1 MDEETDAVQK
11 TPSLLHNYIS
21 LVGAAIVLACLA
33 SILLLFLI
41 EVTGTNS
48 TPYVGIFAWVILPSI
63 LVFGLLV
70 ILIGVLVERRR
81 RRSLSPSE
89 VAAYPTID
97 LNDPRRR
104 RFFLIFVALTFVFV
118 SVSAFGSFRAY
129 EHTESVAFCGQT
141 CHTVMKPEFVAFQ
154 NSPHAHLRCVDC
166 HVGSGAEWYVRSKFN
181 GVHQLYAVTFGT
193 YEKPIKTPVENMRP
207 ARDTCA
213 QCHWPEKYWG
223 TQLKV
228 FNEYAYDEKNTLRQ
242 IRLLI
247 NVGGGSPETGP
258 VSGIHWHMNLANEIT
273 YAAADEQRQI
283 IPWVQAKDRNGNV
296 TVYVASNTQITPEQ
310 MEKAPKRRMDCIDC
324 HNRPAHIYNPPDVA
338 LDNAFAAEKLDV
350 SLPYLKRQAV
360 EALSKPYASENEALK
375 SIASGVDGYYRTNYS
390 AFYSQ
395 KRASIDGAIAEIQR
409 IYQTNFF
416 PEMKTDW
423 QAHPNNIGHLRSS
436 GCFRC
441 HDGEHVSNTG
451 KVIRNDC
458 NICHTV
464 IYDSAGPPEKN
475 VKTGPFQHPVKLGDL
490 ARLECTTCHKST
502 GPFRHPINLGD
513 ISEFQCAEC
522 HTEDR
527 SKSRSRIGLASTG
540 DQAMRLPFDRPSTI
554 QPRYQGYVLLSR
566 K

>member
-1 MDEETDAVQK
+1 MDEENETAPK
-11 TPSLLHNYIS
+11 KLPSLFRNYIS

-41 EVTGTNS
+41 EITGTNRS
-48 TPYVGIFAWVILPSI
+48 PYIGIFAWVLLPSI
-63 LVFGLLV
+63 LVFGMIV
-70 ILIGVLVERRR
+70 IGIGMLTERRR
-81 RRSLSPSE
+81 RRSLSKFQ
-89 VAAYPTID
+89 AATYPTID

-104 RFFLIFVALTFVFV
+104 RFFLIFISLTFVFV
-118 SVSAFGSFRAY
+118 SVSAFGSYRAY

-154 NSPHAHLRCVDC
+154 NSPHARLRCVDC

-181 GVHQLYAVTFGT
+181 GVHQLYAVVFNT
-193 YEKPIKTPVENMRP
+193 YDKPIKTPVENMRP

-213 QCHWPEKYWG
+213 QCHWPEKNWG

-228 FNEYAYDEKNTLRQ
+228 FNEYAYDEKNSPRQ
-242 IRLLI
+242 IRMLI

-258 VSGIHWHMNLANEIT
+258 VSGIHWHMNLANEIS
-273 YAAADEQRQI
+273 YLAADDQRQV
-283 IPWVQAKDRNGNV
+283 IPWVQAKDRNGNL
-296 TVYVASNTQITPEQ
+296 TVYVASNNLLTPAQI
-310 MEKAPKRRMDCIDC
+310 EKAPKRRMDCIDC

-338 LDNAFAAEKLDV
+338 LDTAFAAERLDV

-360 EALSKPYASENEALK
+360 EILSKPYTSEDEALK
-375 SIASGVDGYYRTNYS
+375 AIASSVDGYYRTNYS
-390 AFYSQ
+390 ALYSE
-395 KRASIDGAIAEIQR
+395 KRASIDRSIAEIQR

-441 HDGEHVSNTG
+441 HDGEHKSETG

-464 IYDSAGPPEKN
+464 LYDSAGPPEKYA
-475 VKTGPFQHPVKLGDL
+475 KTGPFQHPVKLGDL
-490 ARLECTTCHKST
+490 AKLECTTCHKT
-502 GPFRHPINLGD
+502 IGPFRHPINLGD

-522 HTEDR
+522 HTENG
-527 SKSRSRIGLASTG
+527 SKPRSRVGQVSTG
-540 DQAMRLPFDRPSTI
+540 DQAKRLSFAWESAIPS
-554 QPRYQGYVLLSR
+554 R
-566 K
+566 